1 MIVIVIKALL
11 YQTLDNKIFFYKV
24 TAHFTVE
31 LKKSYWI
38 VGETNA
44 KDLCA
49 C

>member
-24 TAHFTVE
+24 TSHFTVE
-31 LKKSYWI
+31 LKKAIGSL
-38 VGETNA
+38 ETNA